1 MNNIP
6 PTKFVAL
13 RMFPYGEVGEVGG
26 YSPVYVEALARV
38 DPEKRIFQPLPRVMA
53 NNALWAFYCISG
65 LNAHF

>member
-1 MNNIP
+1 MG
-6 PTKFVAL
+6 
-13 RMFPYGEVGEVGG
+13 RGEVGG
-26 YSPVYVEALARV
+26 YSPVYVEALAKV